1 MASNSTSQAYP
12 PPPPGTNYL
21 AVIDEGL
28 PFLMIGA
35 TMGAVLFAM
44 LLALMFFSTPS
55 MRCSPMFILNI
66 VVVLLGLA
74 GAVLNMYME
83 IQTFTSP
90 LVSLPTSMILT
101 MSVLN
106 GFTPILVDCIL
117 LLRLVA
123 VFPRQRTP
131 RYLWLAIMGVPIL
144 IKIARMVNFIFFVV
158 YQTREIN
165 NLVKSRTSVGGAS
178 ILLTVLPNVKIEW
191 IFQVFDDLFSSS
203 LFLWRVY
210 REGMFEVGQSVS
222 EKVKQLFWI
231 STYNFVFPVLLSLA
245 QIVIYMI
252 NEENYLTALY
262 IEEANFH
269 FSIMGLVFATVWAAE
284 GRWKDERSVGHTVG
298 NSMSAVRFAPGGRQ
312 TAPKEALNFMPA
324 PNESMQSIGPFVASS
339 EPSSRSTSE
348 QSGIEGSREKE
359 FV

>member
-1 MASNSTSQAYP
+1 
-12 PPPPGTNYL
+12 
-21 AVIDEGL
+21 
-28 PFLMIGA
+28 
-35 TMGAVLFAM
+35 
-44 LLALMFFSTPS
+44 
-55 MRCSPMFILNI
+55 
-66 VVVLLGLA
+66 
-74 GAVLNMYME
+74 
-83 IQTFTSP
+83 
-90 LVSLPTSMILT
+90 MILT
-101 MSVLN
+101 MGVLN

-123 VFPRQRTP
+123 VFPRHRTP

-144 IKIARMVNFIFFVV
+144 IKIGRMINFIFFVV

-191 IFQVFDDLFSSS
+191 IFQVFDDLFSSG

-252 NEENYLTALY
+252 NEENYLIALY

-284 GRWKDERSVGHTVG
+284 GRWKDARSVGHSAG
-298 NSMSAVRFAPGGRQ
+298 DPMSAVRFAPGGRR
-312 TAPKEALNFMPA
+312 TAPKEEVLDFMPA
-324 PNESMQSIGPFVASS
+324 PNGSMQSVGPFIASS

-348 QSGIEGSREKE
+348 QSRIEDGREKE